1 VNQTV
6 TMIVAGIIVLS
17 TLVLMTTGLVR
28 PVIALAGALVLAGMV
43 GIAPASQLFSGLSN
57 PGVITVGAMLVI
69 AKGVVQTG
77 IVSRMTRNLLAGA
90 TTSSQALGRL
100 AVPVGLAS
108 ALMNTTPIVA
118 MLIPATKQLEQTR
131 DIPAREVMLPI
142 AHITTLTGS
151 ITLIGTSSNLLIGGI
166 AATSG
171 VDMGMISFAAVALPV
186 AVVGGLVAYVAGPRM
201 LRASVSADASVL
213 NWRVEIPVSPK
224 AVVIGRRADQVQ
236 LAIAREYELTD
247 IKREGEYRTG
257 DVPVRGGDR
266 LVFKASEAG
275 VKLLWASPLFGL
287 AAQRLYSVSVRSG
300 EHGTLSDFEEDG
312 DITVIAAQTTVS
324 LRRTPLVP
332 GGTVYITAAGIGPVE
347 RNEAIAMWQDAASQA
362 PQPGKTWI
370 ALGILAAVILAASFG
385 LVGIEYASVAGA
397 ILMVLTGVLTPRSA
411 GRALDWNIL
420 FVLAGSV
427 GLGAIVLSS
436 GLADLLAG
444 GIRQLSSGSS
454 LLVVIVLAVVTTV
467 LTNLITNAAAASI
480 LTPVAI
486 SLANELGAN
495 PVIVLALIGTC
506 ISFTFINPFS
516 HQSNLMVIG
525 PIGYSTKEF
534 VRFGVPLLLV
544 CLVAASVTAAL
555 LK

>member
-1 VNQTV
+1 
-6 TMIVAGIIVLS
+6 M
-17 TLVLMTTGLVR
+17 
-28 PVIALAGALVLAGMV
+28 
-43 GIAPASQLFSGLSN
+43 
-57 PGVITVGAMLVI
+57 
-69 AKGVVQTG
+69 
-77 IVSRMTRNLLAGA
+77 
-90 TTSSQALGRL
+90 
-100 AVPVGLAS
+100 
-108 ALMNTTPIVA
+108 
-118 MLIPATKQLEQTR
+118 
-131 DIPAREVMLPI
+131 
-142 AHITTLTGS
+142 
-151 ITLIGTSSNLLIGGI
+151 
-166 AATSG
+166 
-171 VDMGMISFAAVALPV
+171 
-186 AVVGGLVAYVAGPRM
+186 
-201 LRASVSADASVL
+201 
-213 NWRVEIPVSPK
+213 
-224 AVVIGRRADQVQ
+224 
-236 LAIAREYELTD
+236 
-247 IKREGEYRTG
+247 
-257 DVPVRGGDR
+257 
-266 LVFKASEAG
+266 
-275 VKLLWASPLFGL
+275 
-287 AAQRLYSVSVRSG
+287 
-300 EHGTLSDFEEDG
+300 
-312 DITVIAAQTTVS
+312 
-324 LRRTPLVP
+324 P

-347 RNEAIAMWQDAASQA
+347 RNEAIAMWQDAASRA
-362 PQPGKTWI
+362 PQPGKTRI

-436 GLADLLAG
+436 GLADLLAS
-444 GIRQLSSGSS
+444 GIRQLSAGSS